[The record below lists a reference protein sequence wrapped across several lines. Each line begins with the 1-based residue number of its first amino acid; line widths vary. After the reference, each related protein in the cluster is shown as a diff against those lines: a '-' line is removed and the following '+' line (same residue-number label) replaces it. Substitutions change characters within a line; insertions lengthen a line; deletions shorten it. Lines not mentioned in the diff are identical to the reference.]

1 MSRSRIRSA
10 ADRGLRSTVKV
21 VAGAAD
27 LVRRPTAGVVIL
39 LYHRVGAGTGSSVDL
54 PAAMFEEQMAALAA
68 TAHVISLGDALDA
81 LKGEADGPRVAV
93 TFDDGT
99 PDLVDVALPIL
110 VQHRIP
116 ATWYLATS
124 FIDEQRPFDVGAPL
138 TWSAVRDACSTG
150 FVSIGSHTHRH
161 RLLDRAPEAEVVDEL
176 DRSIGSIG
184 DNIGTAPFD
193 FAYPKALLGS
203 ASAQRA
209 VQSRFR
215 SAALAGT
222 RANVAGRT
230 DLYRLARSPIQIY
243 DGRVW
248 FDKKV
253 AGGMSFEH
261 TMREVVNRL
270 RYAKAST

>member
-1 MSRSRIRSA
+1 
-10 ADRGLRSTVKV
+10 
-21 VAGAAD
+21 
-27 LVRRPTAGVVIL
+27 
-39 LYHRVGAGTGSSVDL
+39 
-54 PAAMFEEQMAALAA
+54 MFDEQMATLAA
-68 TAHVISLGDALDA
+68 SAHVVSLGGALDA
-81 LKGEADGPRVAV
+81 LKDEPDGASVAV

-99 PDLVDVALPIL
+99 ADLVDVALPIL

-124 FIDEQRPFDVGAPL
+124 FIDEQRPFDSGPPL
-138 TWSAVRDACSTG
+138 TWSAVGEACSTG
-150 FVSIGSHTHRH
+150 LVSIGSHTHRH
-161 RLLDRAPEAEVVDEL
+161 RLLDRAPAAEVVDEL

-184 DNIGTAPFD
+184 DNVGAAPLD

-203 ASAQRA
+203 DSAQKA

-215 SAALAGT
+215 SAALGGT
-222 RANVAGRT
+222 RANVAGNT
-230 DLYRLARSPIQIY
+230 DVYRLARSPIQVH
-243 DGRVW
+243 DGRLW
-248 FDKKV
+248 FDRKV

>member
-1 MSRSRIRSA
+1 MSRGQIRSV
-10 ADRGLRSTVKV
+10 ADRTLRSTVKV

-27 LVRRPTAGVVIL
+27 LVRRPATGVVVL
-39 LYHRVGAGTGSSVDL
+39 LYHRVGAGTSSSVDL
-54 PAAMFEEQMAALAA
+54 PAAMFDEQMAALAA
-68 TAHVISLGDALDA
+68 TGNVVSLGEALDA
-81 LKGEADGPRVAV
+81 VGGEPDGERIAV

-99 PDLVDVALPIL
+99 ADLVDVALPIL
-110 VQHRIP
+110 ARHRIP

-124 FIDEQRPFDVGAPL
+124 FIDEQRPFDTGPPL
-138 TWSAVRDACSTG
+138 TWSAVRDACSTEL
-150 FVSIGSHTHRH
+150 VSIGSHTHRH
-161 RLLDRAPEAEVVDEL
+161 RLLDRAPEADVVDEL

-184 DNIGTAPFD
+184 DNVGAAPLD

-203 ASAQRA
+203 GPAEAAVRA
-209 VQSRFR
+209 RFR

-230 DLYRLARSPIQIY
+230 DVYRLARSPIQVN
-243 DGRVW
+243 DGRMW
-248 FDKKV
+248 FERKV

-261 TMREVVNRL
+261 TLREAINRL